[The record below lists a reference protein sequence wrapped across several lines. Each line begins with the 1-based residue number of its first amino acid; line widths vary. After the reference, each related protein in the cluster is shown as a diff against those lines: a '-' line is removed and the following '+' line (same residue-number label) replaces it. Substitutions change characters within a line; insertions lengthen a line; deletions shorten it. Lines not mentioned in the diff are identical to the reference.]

1 MRLQNDPLEVVR
13 GNHKRPTFLLGFITL
28 GMVPIE
34 WCVTMMRLQC
44 PINCNMESLLV
55 KGMEVGVARNYLAE
69 YATRMR
75 PRPEF
80 LLTIGDDMLASWNSL
95 LILYEEMRK
104 GEFDVLSGLYYMK
117 ADQYAPPMPVMSRDD
132 IDGYVLPNVHYIPG
146 EIIEVQLTGMDFTI
160 IRTDM
165 FDNLGPP
172 PWFKSADSSNI
183 ENKETKGLTIFTE
196 DAFFCQKVKEKGY
209 KMGVHTGVRIG
220 HLNVKSGEVY

>member
-1 MRLQNDPLEVVR
+1 MRLQKEPLGVKV

-44 PINCNMESLLV
+44 PINCLMESLLV

-69 YATRMR
+69 YASRMK
-75 PRPEF
+75 PRPEY
-80 LLTIGDDMLASWNSL
+80 LLTVGDDMLASWNSL

-117 ADQYAPPMPVMSRDD
+117 ADQYSPPMPVMSKEG
-132 IDGYVLPNVHYIPG
+132 IEGYVLPHVHFTPG
-146 EIIEVQLTGMDFTI
+146 EVIDVIITGMDFTL
-160 IRTDM
+160 IRTDI

-172 PWFKSADSSNI
+172 PWFKTADSKDI
-183 ENKETKGLTIFTE
+183 ENEETKTLTIFTE
-196 DAFFCQKVKEKGY
+196 DAFFCEKVRSKGY
-209 KMGVHTGVRIG
+209 RIGVHSGVRVG
-220 HLNVKSGEVY
+220 HMNTRTGEVY